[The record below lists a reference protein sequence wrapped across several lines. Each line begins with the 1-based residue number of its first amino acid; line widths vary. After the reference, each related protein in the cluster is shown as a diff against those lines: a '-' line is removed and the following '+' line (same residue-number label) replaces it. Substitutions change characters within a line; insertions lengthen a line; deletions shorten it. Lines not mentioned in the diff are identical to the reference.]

1 MSDAAKAIEVR
12 PLYSQVKERFLRR
25 LEDRTWAPGM
35 MIPSEME
42 LARELSVSQGTVR
55 KALNEMTAENL
66 LTRRQGRGTFVSEPE
81 DSRIL
86 FQFFRLVPDAGAP
99 TFPVSRVLSRTSG
112 KATADEAAA
121 IALEPGDPVW
131 RITRDRSFGEMPIL
145 TEMVVLPQARF
156 PDLPEADA
164 LPNNLYQLF
173 SVRWG
178 ITIAQSEERLKAVSA
193 DAATAEALGC
203 AAGTALLQVRRVAR
217 DLGGRAVE
225 LRVSLC
231 RTDHIHYAVNL
242 R

>member
-1 MSDAAKAIEVR
+1 MSDAAKAIGVR
-12 PLYSQVKERFLRR
+12 PLYTQVREQFLRR
-25 LEDRTWAPGM
+25 LEDRTWPPGM

-42 LARELSVSQGTVR
+42 LARELGVSQGTVR

-86 FQFFRLVPDAGAP
+86 FQFFRLVPDDGAP
-99 TFPVSRVLSRTSG
+99 TFPLSRVVSRKSG
-112 KATADEAAA
+112 KATPDEAAA
-121 IALEPGDPVW
+121 ISLGPGDPVW
-131 RITRDRSFGEMPIL
+131 RITRDRSFGEMVIL
-145 TEMVVLPQARF
+145 TEVVVLPKARF
-156 PDLPEADA
+156 PDLPEVDA

-178 ITIAQSEERLKAVSA
+178 ITIAQSEEQLKAVSA
-193 DAATAEALGC
+193 DVVTAEALGC
-203 AAGTALLQVRRVAR
+203 AVGTALLQIRRVAR

-225 LRVSLC
+225 LRISLC
-231 RTDHIHYAVNL
+231 RTDRIHYAVNL

>member
-1 MSDAAKAIEVR
+1 MSEAAKAIGVR
-12 PLYSQVKERFLRR
+12 PLYSQVREQFLRR

-42 LARELSVSQGTVR
+42 LARELGVSQGTVR

-86 FQFFRLVPDAGAP
+86 FQFFRLVPDEGSP
-99 TFPVSRVLSRTSG
+99 TFPVSRFLSRRSARATS
-112 KATADEAAA
+112 DEAAA
-121 IALEPGDPVW
+121 IAVAPGDPVW
-131 RITRDRSFGEMPIL
+131 RITRNRSFGARVIL
-145 TEMVVLPQARF
+145 TEVVVLSKARF
-156 PDLPEADA
+156 PDLPEVDA

-173 SVRWG
+173 SVHWG
-178 ITIAQSEERLKAVSA
+178 ITIAQSEEQLKAVSA
-193 DAATAEALGC
+193 DAEAAEALGC
-203 AAGTALLQVRRVAR
+203 GVGTALLQIRRVAR

-225 LRVSLC
+225 LRLSLC